1 MAAGMGTRFG
11 DRTELIPKGFVPAG
25 GIPMV
30 ERSIQTLMECGIERI
45 IIGTGYHK
53 EYYDV
58 LSQQVKGIECVFSP
72 RYAETN
78 SMYTLW
84 NCRKVIG
91 EDDFLLLESDLVF
104 ERKAITALL
113 ECEAPDV
120 MLITPVTKF
129 QDQYYVESDDNGILT
144 CCSVNQE
151 ELNAKG
157 ELVGIHKL
165 SNRFYKLMC
174 KDYARIADEK
184 PKLGYEYELL
194 SMSQGISPVF
204 VLNIPGL
211 LWYEIDDVDDL
222 AYAEE
227 HILSRLNV
235 EPINHLQKK
244 WNQLKETCC

>member
-11 DRTELIPKGFVPAG
+11 DKTEFIPKGFVPAG

-30 ERSIQTLMECGIERI
+30 ERSIATIKECGIKRI

-53 EYYDV
+53 EYYEA
-58 LSQQVKGIECVFSP
+58 LAERIEGIECVFSP
-72 RYAETN
+72 RFAETN

-84 NCRKVIG
+84 NCREIIG
-91 EDDFLLLESDLVF
+91 DDDFLLLESDLVF
-104 ERKAITALL
+104 EKKAISSLLDCPADTA
-113 ECEAPDV
+113 

-144 CCSVNQE
+144 RCSVNKN

-165 SNRFYKLMC
+165 SNIFYKKMC
-174 KDYARIADEK
+174 EDYAKIVEEK

-194 SMSQGISPVF
+194 SMSQRISPIF
-204 VLNIPGL
+204 VLNVPGL

-222 AYAEE
+222 TYAEE
-227 HILSRLNV
+227 NVLS
-235 EPINHLQKK
+235 KF
-244 WNQLKETCC
+244 